1 MSSIF
6 WDLELI
12 LSKCVPTM
20 MTGEWGARACGNV
33 EGMGVRVWECGG
45 WEDGVGGLRVWE

>member
-1 MSSIF
+1 M
-6 WDLELI
+6 
-12 LSKCVPTM
+12 
-20 MTGEWGARACGNV
+20 WGVGGWCGWV